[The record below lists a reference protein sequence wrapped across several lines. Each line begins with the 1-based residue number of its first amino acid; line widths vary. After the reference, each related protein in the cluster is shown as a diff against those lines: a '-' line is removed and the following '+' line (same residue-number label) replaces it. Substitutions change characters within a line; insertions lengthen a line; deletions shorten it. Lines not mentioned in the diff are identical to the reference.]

1 MHYDQDYLE
10 LNIGHAESV
19 SYDAI
24 LEKGGLVLG
33 MAGNMDIERGE

>member
-1 MHYDQDYLE
+1 MHYDQGCWE

-24 LEKGGLVLG
+24 LEKGSLVYG
-33 MAGNMDIERGE
+33 MAGSMDIERGE